1 MGGLSSQFD
10 YSCIYDGKLEDSA
23 YKQHNSWV
31 DIEQK
36 VHNEWL
42 ESGDSDKI
50 TEVKRYDWGFE
61 YELTPE
67 AQRSSRA
74 KFEKYEYYRISSM
87 AKELYKRELDNQE
100 ILRVITKCSK
110 KKGEVL
116 VNVKTA

>member
-10 YSCIYDGKLEDSA
+10 YSCIYDAKLEDSA

-74 KFEKYEYYRISSM
+74 KFENMSTTVFRQWPRSFT
-87 AKELYKRELDNQE
+87 KESLTIKR
-100 ILRVITKCSK
+100 SF
-110 KKGEVL
+110 G
-116 VNVKTA
+116 